1 MIKEAK
7 KRNFALPH
15 ITLEPGRSIAAR
27 SGVAVYTVGS
37 RKEVPGIR
45 TYVSVDGGMS
55 DNIRPALYDSIYEVI
70 AAERV
75 NDPIEEKV
83 TIAGKYCESGD
94 LLAKDVDVP
103 RLVSGELIAIPSS
116 GAYQL
121 AMSSNYNL
129 SYRPAVI
136 LVENGQSRLMQ
147 RRENAEDLM
156 RLDID

>member
-27 SGVAVYTVGS
+27 SGVAVYTVGN

-70 AAERV
+70 C
-75 NDPIEEKV
+75 
-83 TIAGKYCESGD
+83 GLG
-94 LLAKDVDVP
+94 L
-103 RLVSGELIAIPSS
+103 
-116 GAYQL
+116 
-121 AMSSNYNL
+121 
-129 SYRPAVI
+129 
-136 LVENGQSRLMQ
+136 
-147 RRENAEDLM
+147 
-156 RLDID
+156 